1 MWPDSLPA
9 WPAPPG
15 SSGVLELAA
24 ATPCHVVHLVYRFA
38 TGGLENVIVQLING
52 LPPAA
57 FRHTVVAISEADAT
71 FAARITRPEVEVLAL
86 HKPPGQPFRL
96 YPQVFRLLRRL
107 KPDVLHSCNLAAL
120 EFAPMAALAGVPLR
134 VHAEHGWDV
143 GELEGKNPR
152 YRFLRRLYKPFV
164 HEFIAVAEPQ
174 HDYLRNQIGVP
185 AAHLH
190 FIPNGVDTDRFRPR
204 RDTDGVPAGFPFRRG
219 EHWVIGTIG
228 RLAPVKNPLLLV
240 DAFVQLVQSRAP
252 GTDSMR
258 LVMAGEG
265 PLHEQITQRIAV
277 AGIADRVWL
286 AGVRADVPE
295 LLRAMDCFV
304 LPSLSEATSCTLQE
318 AMATAL
324 PIIATHV
331 GGNAALLEGGRCG
344 RLVPSEDAPALAA
357 ELLKQHGSGAE
368 SECLA
373 ARESII
379 RRYGLPAVLARYG
392 ALFGRATQRQPQR
405 VNSA

>member
-1 MWPDSLPA
+1 MSLPVN
-9 WPAPPG
+9 P
-15 SSGVLELAA
+15 
-24 ATPCHVVHLVYRFA
+24 PCHVVHLVYRFA
-38 TGGLENVIVQLING
+38 TGGLENVIVQLVNG
-52 LPPAA
+52 LPSAG
-57 FRHTVVAISEADAT
+57 FRHTIVAISEADPA
-71 FAARITRPEVEVLAL
+71 FAARITRPDVEVIAL

-96 YPQVFRLLRRL
+96 YPQVFRLLKKL
-107 KPDVLHSCNLAAL
+107 KPDVLHSCNLAAM

-143 GELEGKNPR
+143 GELGGHNAR

-174 HDYLRNQIGVP
+174 QRYLLDRIGVP

-190 FIPNGVDTDRFRPR
+190 FIPNGVDTERFRPR
-204 RDTDGVPAGFPFRRG
+204 RDADALPTGFPFRRG

-240 DAFVQLVQSRAP
+240 DAFVRLVHSRAP
-252 GTDSMR
+252 ETESMR
-258 LVMAGEG
+258 VVMVGEG
-265 PLHEQITQRIAV
+265 PLHDEIAQRIADT
-277 AGIADRVWL
+277 GIADRVWL
-286 AGVRADVPE
+286 AGVRADIPE

-324 PIIATHV
+324 PVIATQV
-331 GGNAALLEGGRCG
+331 GGNAALLEDGSHGI
-344 RLVPSEDAPALAA
+344 LVPSEDAPALAA
-357 ELLKQHGSGAE
+357 ELLKQYRLRADSDHQ
-368 SECLA
+368 A

-379 RRYGLPAVLARYG
+379 RRYGLQAMLARYA
-392 ALFGRATQRQPQR
+392 ALFGRALQRTPQP
-405 VNSA
+405 VGEAG

>member
-1 MWPDSLPA
+1 MSLPVN
-9 WPAPPG
+9 P
-15 SSGVLELAA
+15 
-24 ATPCHVVHLVYRFA
+24 PCHVVHLVYRFA
-38 TGGLENVIVQLING
+38 TGGLENVIVQLVNG
-52 LPPAA
+52 LPSAG
-57 FRHTVVAISEADAT
+57 FRHTIVAISEADPA
-71 FAARITRPEVEVLAL
+71 FAARITRPDVEVIAL

-96 YPQVFRLLRRL
+96 YPQVFRLLKKL
-107 KPDVLHSCNLAAL
+107 KPDVLHSCNLAAM

-143 GELEGKNPR
+143 GELGGRNAR

-174 HDYLRNQIGVP
+174 QRYLLDRIGVP

-190 FIPNGVDTDRFRPR
+190 FIPNGVDTERFRPR
-204 RDTDGVPAGFPFRRG
+204 RDADALPTGFPFRRG

-240 DAFVQLVQSRAP
+240 DAFVRLVHSRAP
-252 GTDSMR
+252 ETESMR
-258 LVMAGEG
+258 VVMVGEG
-265 PLHEQITQRIAV
+265 PLHDEIAQRIADT
-277 AGIADRVWL
+277 GIADRVWL
-286 AGVRADVPE
+286 AGVRADIPE

-324 PIIATHV
+324 PVIATQV
-331 GGNAALLEGGRCG
+331 GGNAALLEDGSHGI
-344 RLVPSEDAPALAA
+344 LVPSEDAPALAA
-357 ELLKQHGSGAE
+357 ELLKQYRLRADSDHQ
-368 SECLA
+368 A

-379 RRYGLPAVLARYG
+379 RRYGLQAMLARYA
-392 ALFGRATQRQPQR
+392 ALFGRALQCTPQP
-405 VNSA
+405 VGEAG